1 MNILALDSSGA
12 VASVAISCDG
22 RIRGEYSINH
32 KLTHS
37 ETLMPMVDELIRRTE
52 YQLDK
57 TSVIAVAAGPG
68 SFTGLRI
75 GAAAAKG
82 VAFALGCDIVAVPT
96 LEGLCYQLPEY
107 PGLICPIMDARRA
120 QVYSGVYRF
129 EDGKLI
135 TVFAGEALALDEQ
148 LARLKELDSDVMFL
162 GDGVDVH
169 MEALKAQLGEHCLI
183 APEYRRY
190 QNAAC
195 VARRAEEMLAEGTA
209 AVKAEDFAPEYLR
222 RSQAERERD
231 ERLAAQN
238 T

>member
-52 YQLDK
+52 YETDK

-82 VAFALGCDIVAVPT
+82 MAFALGCDIVPVPT
-96 LEGLCYQLPEY
+96 LEGLCYQLTEY
-107 PGLICPIMDARRA
+107 PGLICPLMDARRA

-129 EDGKLI
+129 ESGKLK
-135 TVFAGEALALDEQ
+135 TVFAGEALALEEQ
-148 LARLKELDSDVMFL
+148 LGRLKELDSDVMFL

-169 MEALKAQLGEHCLI
+169 MEAIKEHMGDHCLM
-183 APEYRRY
+183 APEHRRY

-195 VARRAEEMLAEGTA
+195 VAKRAEEMLAEGVA

-231 ERLAAQN
+231 ERIAAEKA
-238 T
+238 

>member
-37 ETLMPMVDELIRRTE
+37 ETLMPMMDELIRRTE
-52 YQLDK
+52 YEKDK

-82 VAFALGCDIVAVPT
+82 MAFALGCDIVPVPT
-96 LEGLCYQLPEY
+96 LEGLCYQLREY
-107 PGLICPIMDARRA
+107 TGLICPLMDARRA
-120 QVYSGVYRF
+120 QVYSGVYSF
-129 EDGKLI
+129 ENGSLKA
-135 TVFAGEALALDEQ
+135 VFAGEALALDEQ
-148 LARLKELDSDVMFL
+148 LARLKELDRDVMFL

-169 MEALKAQLGEHCLI
+169 MDTLKAQMGEHCLI
-183 APEYRRY
+183 APAYRRY

-195 VARRAEEMLAEGTA
+195 VAMRAQDMLDEGTA

-231 ERLAAQN
+231 ERLAAQGV
-238 T
+238 

>member
-52 YQLDK
+52 YETDK

-82 VAFALGCDIVAVPT
+82 MAFALDCDIVPVPT
-96 LEGLCYQLPEY
+96 LEGLCYQLTEY
-107 PGLICPIMDARRA
+107 TGLI
-120 QVYSGVYRF
+120 
-129 EDGKLI
+129 
-135 TVFAGEALALDEQ
+135 
-148 LARLKELDSDVMFL
+148 
-162 GDGVDVH
+162 
-169 MEALKAQLGEHCLI
+169 
-183 APEYRRY
+183 
-190 QNAAC
+190 
-195 VARRAEEMLAEGTA
+195 
-209 AVKAEDFAPEYLR
+209 
-222 RSQAERERD
+222 
-231 ERLAAQN
+231 
-238 T
+238 